1 MAHEIILTF
10 DFEFAPTAGDL
21 GEVFSA
27 LSRDYRDASNG
38 GTLVVTRVES
48 GSIIVTLT
56 DAALTAAPYAAVIVG
71 GTISTMAAIDTIDKF
86 AENLKKWFGRAKTD
100 EGKRRLY
107 RKGKKS
113 PGQRSVEAIINT
125 AAKTRSRARVKYSK
139 ANGEILEAEVS
150 PAEAIEIRHVTEP
163 DAAQPKK
170 VEATVERALTVRPE
184 VESAVEK
191 LRKAGSENLS
201 QSQIEAVVDI
211 IVTALQSSGAEHALP
226 EIASQLEMHG
236 LFEFAGAVRRHI
248 RGSGGTRLPPI
259 ATT

>member
-10 DFEFAPTAGDL
+10 DFEFAPTAEDL
-21 GEVFSA
+21 GEVFLA

-71 GTISTMAAIDTIDKF
+71 GTISTMAAINTIDKF
-86 AENLKKWFGRAKTD
+86 AENLKKWFGRAKTG
-100 EGKRRLY
+100 EGKKRLY

-139 ANGEILEAEVS
+139 ANGETLEAEVS
-150 PAEAIEIRHVTEP
+150 PAEAIEIRNVAEP

-170 VEATVERALTVRPE
+170 VTVERPLTVRPE
-184 VESAVEK
+184 VESAVEQF
-191 LRKAGSENLS
+191 RKAGSENLS

-211 IVTALQSSGAEHALP
+211 IVAALQSSSAEHALP
-226 EIASQLEMHG
+226 KIASQLEMHG

-248 RGSGGTRLPPI
+248 RGSGGTLLPPI
-259 ATT
+259 TTT

>member
-10 DFEFAPTAGDL
+10 DFEFAPTAEDF

-48 GSIIVTLT
+48 GSIIATLT
-56 DAALTAAPYAAVIVG
+56 DAALTAAPYAAALVG
-71 GTISTMAAIDTIDKF
+71 GTISTMAAINTIDKF

-100 EGKRRLY
+100 DGKKRLY

-139 ANGEILEAEVS
+139 SNGETLEAEFS
-150 PAEAIEIRHVTEP
+150 PAEAIEIRNV
-163 DAAQPKK
+163 AASDSAQLKK
-170 VEATVERALTVRPE
+170 VTIERPFTARQE
-184 VESAVEK
+184 VESAVK
-191 LRKAGSENLS
+191 KFQKAGSENLS
-201 QSQIEAVVDI
+201 QSQIEAIVDI
-211 IVTALQSSGAEHALP
+211 IVAAMQSSGAEHALP
-226 EIASQLEMHG
+226 ELASQLELHG
-236 LFEFAGAVRRHI
+236 LFEFADAVRRHI
-248 RGSGGTRLPPI
+248 RGSGGTLLP
-259 ATT
+259 TTTTT